1 MDNPLVTESRPSI
14 WRRRP
19 TRFNFSIGDEIEGSI
34 QALIQTCYDSRTVL
48 GEVGDANTES
58 PQQLAATASTGPPTT
73 DATAS
78 PLSQVAADEGPVC
91 VWGQYMEA
99 EEPTDPFT
107 QHGIYGTC
115 AAVQVLSLRSR
126 DNSMAVIDRALTTLP
141 GLEAGGHDSNR
152 ATAIRDRYVGKGDTH
167 TTYKAAALLDVA
179 LGLTLGDRDVVPP
192 RARDGVSKP
201 SLPVAGMAKRLFDMR
216 SPAGGW
222 ADYSPE
228 NRLPLQPN
236 PHATAVAILSLSR
249 CSAAELT
256 EAAGP
261 GVSVW
266 AELEL
271 TWLYLRRLDF
281 RKQSVSTLSM
291 ILAALEN
298 VRRVLPS
305 ASRVTGSDYS
315 RALAACRHEVSRWIR
330 FTSSREC
337 LRSLEALDYRSLEME
352 GNGKAKRYQFLY
364 YLPHLLAAIA
374 VMSSRSLLC
383 RTGNRQFVTHVV
395 EQFNRAAQD
404 TRGEVVPGGRQRVS
418 AVETMWV
425 ARLLDTFSARYV
437 FERRTGLR
445 RAWVWVREL
454 WDTFMNPRVVPV
466 VFAIVT
472 AAVAATVVWKIA
484 TPPDQSA
491 QFWWTLFA
499 TSMVSLVSAVA
510 FGWIVSQKQQI

>member
-1 MDNPLVTESRPSI
+1 
-14 WRRRP
+14 
-19 TRFNFSIGDEIEGSI
+19 
-34 QALIQTCYDSRTVL
+34 
-48 GEVGDANTES
+48 
-58 PQQLAATASTGPPTT
+58 
-73 DATAS
+73 
-78 PLSQVAADEGPVC
+78 
-91 VWGQYMEA
+91 
-99 EEPTDPFT
+99 
-107 QHGIYGTC
+107 
-115 AAVQVLSLRSR
+115 
-126 DNSMAVIDRALTTLP
+126 
-141 GLEAGGHDSNR
+141 
-152 ATAIRDRYVGKGDTH
+152 
-167 TTYKAAALLDVA
+167 
-179 LGLTLGDRDVVPP
+179 
-192 RARDGVSKP
+192 
-201 SLPVAGMAKRLFDMR
+201 
-216 SPAGGW
+216 
-222 ADYSPE
+222 
-228 NRLPLQPN
+228 
-236 PHATAVAILSLSR
+236 
-249 CSAAELT
+249 
-256 EAAGP
+256 
-261 GVSVW
+261 
-266 AELEL
+266 
-271 TWLYLRRLDF
+271 
-281 RKQSVSTLSM
+281 
-291 ILAALEN
+291 
-298 VRRVLPS
+298 
-305 ASRVTGSDYS
+305 
-315 RALAACRHEVSRWIR
+315 
-330 FTSSREC
+330 
-337 LRSLEALDYRSLEME
+337 ME